1 MENIQGK
8 KAEIAWSQLDHA
20 QVTVTLQI
28 GVELH
33 KKRVYKDWVLT
44 QPDFVAQTQNL
55 IKETLLDHSQHAHM
69 TSQEKNENITG
80 NNKEIES
87 KLVLNDEESG
97 IFTAHVFSI
106 ILQRL
111 VNLHGKLQKE
121 ISQRKL
127 KELTDLQSTIEQHLN
142 NYYREGDE
150 EARKEKLQVIE
161 EARQELTQE
170 GENYERA

>member
-1 MENIQGK
+1 
-8 KAEIAWSQLDHA
+8 
-20 QVTVTLQI
+20 
-28 GVELH
+28 
-33 KKRVYKDWVLT
+33 
-44 QPDFVAQTQNL
+44 
-55 IKETLLDHSQHAHM
+55 M

-127 KELTDLQSTIEQHLN
+127 KELTDLQSTIEQHLK
-142 NYYREGDE
+142 NYDREGDE